1 MEVSFDVMQSCAI
14 AAAVVLA
21 GRAIVKR
28 VRFFQTYCIPGVIV
42 SGLAVSLLLGLLRGG
57 EILTINW
64 NVAVLKEWFMDIFF
78 TGVGLTASWR
88 LIRKG
93 GAKVC
98 GGIALTIIGLIFA
111 QNVLGIALAIP
122 LGLHPLHGIGLG
134 SLSLMGG
141 VGTSGAIAP
150 LYEQLGADN
159 AVVLSVMCATFGMIF
174 ASLLGGP
181 VAKALIKKHGLSGN
195 RDEVDA
201 SIAADGTVT
210 PLNAKTMME
219 SVAIII
225 ISAGLGSYI
234 AILAGKIPY
243 IEFPYFVGCM
253 LMGVVVRNILDA
265 VGYELREEET
275 EAFGSICLDLFLAM
289 TMMTIDVT
297 KLADAF
303 GAFVV
308 IFAAQLVL
316 MVVWAYFV
324 TFNLCGRNYDA
335 AVMAAG
341 HIGMGLGSG
350 PNTMA
355 NERAVIAEY
364 GPSNV
369 AWVIFPPFA
378 LIVLD
383 IVNPILCSVVA
394 PLVAAFA

>member
-42 SGLAVSLLLGLLRGG
+42 SGLAVSLLLGLLRGS
-57 EILTINW
+57 EVLTINW

-394 PLVAAFA
+394 PFVAAFA